1 MRGLLVRGF
10 LLCVIGAASAT
21 AWLLLSTSGLQ
32 WTVAMLQSRTPGTLT
47 IESVEGRLIGPL
59 SFGGVTYR
67 TDGNSFHAGALELDW
82 RPGRLFSGQIY
93 VTNLTAHDV
102 RASIGPAS
110 RGNGSRAAFTG
121 FNVPASVRI
130 TGASIDGLQF
140 GHEGE
145 SVTKID
151 HVDLAASAYHDH
163 AVIERLVFTAADD
176 RLSMHGRVPL
186 HPDGELRL
194 STNWQTEIRGI
205 SYRGEGTIGGTM
217 RRIAVT
223 QTLTLP
229 FSATLHGML
238 DVGAP
243 VIQWQASLE
252 MKPFRI
258 DAVIAD
264 APQLTLAGTVDAR
277 GGIDHLNGRLDV
289 SLHNTTLGH
298 WSAQGNFDWDGRNW
312 DVSALNLSN
321 PEIAAG
327 IVASARYRPTGP
339 LADIGIDLQWHGL
352 RWPLAAGQD
361 ALVASSDGTARVSGT
376 LDDYR
381 VNLATRIDAAA
392 TDSAS
397 LHAEARGNRSG
408 LQLTRA
414 DMQWLAGAWQA
425 TGAVGWSDGL
435 QGDLAITVRHADPGR
450 LSPDWQGK
458 VNGRADLR
466 VGRDRSGT
474 KVYLALHSLDGEL
487 RGRKLKASASV
498 SLTNGEIG
506 VRDLRLA
513 IGDANLRASA
523 SLGSEWDITWQ
534 FAADDL
540 GSLYPGLAGTLHGR
554 GSLHGSP
561 RIPHVVAS
569 FDGEG
574 LAFGERHI
582 AKVDAEIDANPAVD
596 GPLNVNIRASDI
608 NLPEARLTR
617 FSLKARGTGGAH
629 TVTISA
635 DGVRD
640 LRAQVELQGGWDGR
654 DWRGRI
660 TTGDVAIP
668 SLGTW
673 RQVASANLHASRT
686 LIALDENCWMN
697 GEARVCLQGTWR
709 APSVAQAEL
718 HWHAVPLTLAHEL
731 APTSAIRLFGTVD
744 GEAAVQFADGTLQR
758 LDARLAARDG
768 SVEYPM
774 ATDGTRHRMNFMRLD
789 ATGHADPE
797 RGAQMRLELAIDDT
811 QHLRLDLSLPNW
823 ELSAPVASGQSIAG
837 NLSLRIEDLTPLA
850 LWFPDAQASD
860 GVVQAELSISGTIAA
875 PRARGNVRLSADT
888 LTVPRLGL
896 DLEAVTVA
904 TVVEAG
910 NRWRLNAGMRSGGA
924 DLRIEGQGSFVSV
937 TEWQARLTIRGER
950 VEALRTPVAHV
961 YASPNLQLEI
971 RPGDIRISGTL
982 TIPEAKIEL
991 IEPQGIAVSPD
1002 VVIVGAPAAEASA
1015 SVWKMG
1021 GQIQLILGDS
1031 VRLTGQGFSGR
1042 LAGQL
1047 QLGFQPDGTLSGH
1060 GELRTAD
1067 ARYRARGQNLTVT
1080 QGRLLY
1086 AGESIDNPA
1095 LDIIAVRKTDEVEA
1109 GIRIT
1114 GTAKKPEIRLFSTPL
1129 MDDSDILSYLILGRP
1144 MSQATSSDGQAL
1156 YQAAT
1161 SLAIIGSE
1169 ILAEHI
1175 AARFGLQEV
1184 RIETGKQTTDT
1195 ALVLGKSLSP
1205 RLYIR
1210 YIQGLVEASSA
1221 VRIRYDLSERW
1232 TIQTE
1237 SGTQTG
1243 NGGDLLF
1250 NLETN

>member
-1 MRGLLVRGF
+1 
-10 LLCVIGAASAT
+10 
-21 AWLLLSTSGLQ
+21 
-32 WTVAMLQSRTPGTLT
+32 MLQSRTPGTLT
-47 IESVEGRLIGPL
+47 IDTVEGRLIGPL
-59 SFGGVTYR
+59 SFSGVNYQA
-67 TDGNSFHAGALELDW
+67 DGNSFHTETLELDW
-82 RPGRLFSGQIY
+82 LPGRLFSGEFY
-93 VTNLTAHDV
+93 VTNLTARDV
-102 RASIGPAS
+102 RASIRPALQD
-110 RGNGSRAAFTG
+110 NGSRVVFTG

-130 TGASIDGLQF
+130 AGASIDGLQF
-140 GHEGE
+140 GREGE
-145 SVTKID
+145 SATKID

-163 AVIERLVFTAADD
+163 AVIEHLVLTAADD
-176 RLSMHGRVPL
+176 RLAMRGRVPL
-186 HPDGELRL
+186 HTDGELRL
-194 STNWQTEIRGI
+194 STDWQTEIRGI
-205 SYRGEGTIGGTM
+205 SYRGEGSIGGTM

-229 FSATLHGML
+229 FNATLHGIL
-238 DVGAP
+238 DAGAP
-243 VIQWQASLE
+243 VIQWRASLD

-258 DAVIAD
+258 DTVIAD
-264 APQLTLAGTVDAR
+264 APQLTLAGTVDAH
-277 GGIDHLNGRLDV
+277 GGIDHLNGKLDV

-298 WSAQGNFDWDGRNW
+298 WAAQGNFDWDGHNW
-312 DVSALNLSN
+312 DVSALKLSN

-327 IVASARYRPTGP
+327 VAASARYRPTGP

-361 ALVASSDGTARVSGT
+361 ALFTSPDGTARIFGT

-381 VNLATRIDAAA
+381 VTLATRIDAVAA
-392 TDSAS
+392 DSAT
-397 LHAEARGNRSG
+397 LRAEARGDRSG

-414 DMQWLAGAWQA
+414 DMQWLGGSWQA
-425 TGAVGWSDGL
+425 TGAVAWHDGL
-435 QGDLAITVRHADPGR
+435 QGDLAIAVQHADPGHLR
-450 LSPDWQGK
+450 PNWQGK

-466 VGRDRSGT
+466 IRHDRTGA
-474 KVYLALHSLDGEL
+474 KVDLALHSLDGEL
-487 RGRKLKASASV
+487 RGRKLKASASG
-498 SLTNGEIG
+498 SSMNGKISI
-506 VRDLRLA
+506 RDLRLA

-523 SLGSEWDITWQ
+523 NLGREWDISWQ
-534 FAADDL
+534 LAADDL

-561 RIPHVVAS
+561 RTPHVVAS

-574 LAFGERHI
+574 LAFGDRHI
-582 AKVDAEIDANPAVD
+582 AKISADVDANPTVD
-596 GPLNVNIRASDI
+596 GPLRVDIRVSDI
-608 NLPEARLTR
+608 DLPETRLTR
-617 FSLKARGTGGAH
+617 LSVTARGTGGAH
-629 TVTISA
+629 TITISA
-635 DGVRD
+635 GGVRD
-640 LRAQVELQGGWDGR
+640 LHAEVELQGGWNGR

-660 TTGDVAIP
+660 TTSDVGLP

-673 RQVASANLHASRT
+673 RQVASVNLQASRT
-686 LIALDENCWMN
+686 LITLDQNCWMN

-709 APSVAQAEL
+709 APSAAQAEL
-718 HWHAVPLTLAHEL
+718 HWHAVPLTLVHEL

-744 GEAAVQFADGTLQR
+744 GEAAVQLVDGSLHR
-758 LDARLAARDG
+758 IDARLTARDG
-768 SVEYPM
+768 SAEFPI
-774 ATDGTRHRMNFMRLD
+774 ATDGTRHRVSFMRLD
-789 ATGHADPE
+789 ATGQADPE
-797 RGAQMRLELAIDDT
+797 RGAQMRLNLALDDT
-811 QHLRLDLSLPNW
+811 QHLHLDLRLPDW
-823 ELSAPVASGQSIAG
+823 KLSAPATSGQSIAG

-850 LWFPDAQASD
+850 LWFPDVQASQ
-860 GVVQAELSISGTIAA
+860 GLAQAELSISGTIAA
-875 PRARGNVRLSADT
+875 PRARGDVRLAADT

-896 DLEAVTVA
+896 DLEGVSVA

-910 NRWRLNAGMRSGGA
+910 NRWRLNAGMRSGSA

-937 TEWQARLTIRGER
+937 TEWLARLTIRGER
-950 VEALRTPVAHV
+950 VEALRTPVAQLF
-961 YASPNLQLEI
+961 ASPDLQLEI
-971 RPGDIRISGTL
+971 RPGNIRISGTL
-982 TIPEAKIEL
+982 AIPEAKIEL
-991 IEPQGIAVSPD
+991 IAPQGTATSPD

-1042 LAGQL
+1042 VTGQL
-1047 QLGFQPDGTLSGH
+1047 QLGFEPDGTLSGH

-1095 LDIIAVRKTDEVEA
+1095 LDIIAVRKTDDVEA

-1129 MDDSDILSYLILGRP
+1129 MEDSDILSYLILGRP

-1175 AARFGLQEV
+1175 AAQFGLQEV

-1237 SGTQTG
+1237 SGTRTG